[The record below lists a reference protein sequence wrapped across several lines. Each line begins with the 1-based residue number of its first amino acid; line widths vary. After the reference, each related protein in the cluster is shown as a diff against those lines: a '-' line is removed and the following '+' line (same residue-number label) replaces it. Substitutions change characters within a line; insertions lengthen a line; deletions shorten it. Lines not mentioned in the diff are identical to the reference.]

1 MLSLPD
7 NCRVVQAAPVTRGT
21 AVAGDWISLK
31 GYAKAMCI
39 INIVTGAD
47 DTELTFTVDK
57 GTTAAGGDESTGITL
72 NNFWYI
78 YNMVSAAPTSDAMTK
93 GTAAASIATVTDQS
107 TSHLVVIDIDASEL
121 GTVATTPFARFDWL
135 QLTVA
140 GGNAAHT
147 WAAVWV
153 LYNPRYGQD
162 HASMLT
168 AIA

>member
-1 MLSLPD
+1 MFSLPD
-7 NCRVVQAAPVTRGT
+7 NCKIVQAAPVTRGI
-21 AVAGDWISLK
+21 AANGDWVCLK
-31 GYAKAMCI
+31 GYAKAMCV

-57 GTTAAGGDESTGITL
+57 ATTAAAGNESTGITL
-72 NNFWYI
+72 NNFWTI

-93 GTAAASIATVTDQS
+93 GTAAASIVTVTDQS
-107 TSHLVVIDIDASEL
+107 TSHLIVVDIDASEL
-121 GTVATTPFARFDWL
+121 GYVATTPFAKFDWL

-147 WAAVWV
+147 WAAIWI

-162 HASMLT
+162 QASMLT